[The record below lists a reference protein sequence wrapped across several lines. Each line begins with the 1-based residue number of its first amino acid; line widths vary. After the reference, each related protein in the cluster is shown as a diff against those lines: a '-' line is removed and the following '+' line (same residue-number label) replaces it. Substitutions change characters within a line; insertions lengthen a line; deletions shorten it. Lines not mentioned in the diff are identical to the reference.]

1 MRASGAFQL
10 DIEPETDTQPMRV
23 KVVLLGV
30 HPDEYGVIH
39 MTPECM
45 SLDVLEGCINALQ
58 DELDLLR
65 ADARRAFMQR
75 RAGHA

>member
-10 DIEPETDTQPMRV
+10 VIEPETDTRPMRAT
-23 KVVLLGV
+23 VVLVGAR
-30 HPDEYGVIH
+30 PDEHGVVK

-45 SLDVLEGCINALQ
+45 SLDVLEGCLNALQ

-65 ADARRAFMQR
+65 ADARQAFIR
-75 RAGHA
+75 RSVGHA

>member
-10 DIEPETDTQPMRV
+10 DIAPETDTRPMRV

-30 HPDEYGVIH
+30 YPDEHRVIH
-39 MTPECM
+39 ITPDCM
-45 SLDVLEGCINALQ
+45 NLDVLEGCINAPQ

-65 ADARRAFMQR
+65 ADARQAFMRHGRGQ
-75 RAGHA
+75 A